1 MSCPNLSGLDVLGA
15 AAESLAPLG
24 VVAAAATALTQWG
37 RCGVAPPAHFC
48 VTGAQ

>member
-1 MSCPNLSGLDVLGA
+1 MSGLDVLGA

-24 VVAAAATALTQWG
+24 VVAAAATALTQWW
-37 RCGVAPPAHFC
+37 RCGVVAPAHFG